1 MPTVPARVRFVKV
14 ATPELAA
21 TPPEACEPPSVLL
34 PEAVT
39 VTVAELEVTTL
50 PPASSTLTIGCVPSE
65 APQAPPTGCV
75 VMASLLAAPR

>member
-1 MPTVPARVRFVKV
+1 M
-14 ATPELAA
+14 
-21 TPPEACEPPSVLL
+21 LL
-34 PEAVT
+34 EVT

-75 VMASLLAAPR
+75 VMAILLAAPTVTVTLFETAEVSPLEAKVSV